1 MEDYDSVANFDVY
14 FYAAAKK
21 CEASDERQFAQYKK
35 AMSASLKKSIL
46 TDNNVDCGIISL
58 NMVRFTPQEVSSLES
73 GSSSQGSE
81 TRVTENWLIE
91 GWLIGG

>member
-35 AMSASLKKSIL
+35 AMSASLKKSMEDAWL
-46 TDNNVDCGIISL
+46 HPANLAELKNH
-58 NMVRFTPQEVSSLES
+58 MKHFKAQQEK
-73 GSSSQGSE
+73 
-81 TRVTENWLIE
+81 
-91 GWLIGG
+91 